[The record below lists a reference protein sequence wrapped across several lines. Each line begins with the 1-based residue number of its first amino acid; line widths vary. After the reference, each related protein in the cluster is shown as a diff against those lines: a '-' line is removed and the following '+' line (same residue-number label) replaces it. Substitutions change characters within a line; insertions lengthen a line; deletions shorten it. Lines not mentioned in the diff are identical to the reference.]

1 MGWVQKHPP
10 LSASCKETAVIKL
23 QNLTFGEALA
33 TALALLAAS
42 VSPLAFDYAATG
54 ATTLHALGTQ
64 AILPALLVWAALIF
78 LVAPMMGWQRL
89 VSAGRLALMSGL
101 LGVVVMEVVRITGF
115 RVFHGMPGSM
125 PMLIGVLLTDR
136 FMDGPNGLSNLLG
149 WGDHLWNGIG
159 FAFVY
164 FAVFGRQR
172 WWVGGVYALV
182 IATIFMLGPV
192 MNIIGAGPFG
202 QDFAPVK
209 FPLTVYGAHLVYGLA
224 LGWFGQRAAA
234 TPNNF
239 LSDALGW
246 PRLRDGANA
255 HSSPL

>member
-1 MGWVQKHPP
+1 M
-10 LSASCKETAVIKL
+10 IKL

-125 PMLIGVLLTDR
+125 PMLIG
-136 FMDGPNGLSNLLG
+136 
-149 WGDHLWNGIG
+149 
-159 FAFVY
+159 
-164 FAVFGRQR
+164 
-172 WWVGGVYALV
+172 
-182 IATIFMLGPV
+182 
-192 MNIIGAGPFG
+192 
-202 QDFAPVK
+202 
-209 FPLTVYGAHLVYGLA
+209 
-224 LGWFGQRAAA
+224 
-234 TPNNF
+234 
-239 LSDALGW
+239 
-246 PRLRDGANA
+246 
-255 HSSPL
+255 